1 MFKTILPYYQPQELK
16 NTDGYESIRLRLNY
30 HMSVMTRDHED
41 RCRFCDQ
48 ERDTFFHFVTQ
59 CPRLLTYRA
68 DLVQHCEGIH
78 CLEWEP
84 EKVLSRVF

>member
-1 MFKTILPYYQPQELK
+1 MSRSDL
-16 NTDGYESIRLRLNY
+16 GRMARLITGHNVLNY

-48 ERDTFFHFVTQ
+48 ERETFFHFVTQ

-68 DLVQHCEGIH
+68 DLFQHCEGMD